1 MNSKAYSARNVN
13 HIQLASF
20 LKDRDQQDLWI
31 GVDVGKMEIQVVLN
45 WAAND
50 FERPWKAANPRDI
63 LVLVD
68 HLKQLSAGRRL
79 MVAMEPSG
87 TYGDGLRQ
95 ACHDAGITV
104 HRVHPK
110 IAHDYAEVFDGVP
123 SQHDGK
129 DAAVIAELARVG
141 KSVAWPWANAPQCEQ
156 AIEYW
161 VDRLDA
167 QRRLC
172 QIWCGRIEGRL
183 ARHWPEVLMQLKLT
197 SPTLLK
203 ALIEYGGPGTLA
215 RDPDAARKL
224 KRWGMTPLSSEAI
237 GRIIDSAKRSMG
249 VRQESLDLL
258 RLQDYA

>member
-129 DAAVIAELARVG
+129 DAGVVAELAALG
-141 KSVAWPWANAPQCEQ
+141 KAAPWPYVAREVWHQELVH
-156 AIEYW
+156 W
-161 VDRLDA
+161 VEWLEA
-167 QRRLC
+167 QR
-172 QIWCGRIEGRL
+172 Q
-183 ARHWPEVLMQLKLT
+183 K
-197 SPTLLK
+197 
-203 ALIEYGGPGTLA
+203 GGTAG
-215 RDPDAARKL
+215 
-224 KRWGMTPLSSEAI
+224 I
-237 GRIIDSAKRSMG
+237 G
-249 VRQESLDLL
+249 
-258 RLQDYA
+258 